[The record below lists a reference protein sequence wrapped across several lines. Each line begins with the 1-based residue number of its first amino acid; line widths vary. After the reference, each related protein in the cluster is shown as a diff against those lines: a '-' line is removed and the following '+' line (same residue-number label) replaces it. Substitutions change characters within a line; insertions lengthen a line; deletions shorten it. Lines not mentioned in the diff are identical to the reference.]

1 MLVFYAVDIVLSQ
14 KAELDV
20 LLDNTQV
27 ESDALLGNKL
37 ALMRYIFF
45 KIKKNH
51 IKTNE
56 PHYK

>member
-1 MLVFYAVDIVLSQ
+1 MSNYMLVFYAVDIVLSQ

-37 ALMRYIFF
+37 ALMTYIFF
-45 KIKKNH
+45 KIKKT
-51 IKTNE
+51 I
-56 PHYK
+56 

>member
-1 MLVFYAVDIVLSQ
+1 MSNYMLVFYAVDIVLSQ

-45 KIKKNH
+45 KIKKT
-51 IKTNE
+51 I
-56 PHYK
+56 